1 MKIVNVGQEKVFF
14 RILRISAPTPLVIES
29 GKMLRFNFVVV
40 IKLYPYTEFERSAV
54 DGFRGQGH
62 LTYSLVHH
70 LSAFG
75 GLPFGNYER

>member
-1 MKIVNVGQEKVFF
+1 MSRKSIFF
-14 RILRISAPTPLVIES
+14 RILRISALTPLVIEF

-40 IKLYPYTEFERSAV
+40 IKLNPYTEFERSAV